1 MVRQNRNTKLKN
13 DDTILIK
20 SNIISTLENKQT
32 DETTQSKI
40 KQTSKNKTK
49 KQRKSLDNN
58 NLKKR
63 ASDVI
68 YFLLCHGVCV

>member
-13 DDTILIK
+13 DDAILIK
-20 SNIISTLENKQT
+20 NNIISTLENKQT

-58 NLKKR
+58 NLKKT
-63 ASDVI
+63 V
-68 YFLLCHGVCV
+68 LQM

>member
-13 DDTILIK
+13 DDAILIK
-20 SNIISTLENKQT
+20 NNIISTLENKQT

-49 KQRKSLDNN
+49 KITQKL
-58 NLKKR
+58 
-63 ASDVI
+63 
-68 YFLLCHGVCV
+68 GQQ